1 MLYSIILFLFILCCI
16 TIITIILMQSGRG
29 EGLAGVFG
37 GGEIQSML
45 GTQAT
50 NILEKITWG
59 AVGAFFLL
67 SVVLS
72 LMSTQNSS
80 SIVDKI
86 PVQQAAPAAAK
97 QAQQAQ
103 SQTATQVPAGEQSV
117 PVAVP
122 EGTTDAIP
130 AETTGEVPVPAVPTE

>member
-1 MLYSIILFLFILCCI
+1 MLYSVLLFLFILCCI
-16 TIITIILMQSGRG
+16 TIITIILMQSGKG

-59 AVGAFFLL
+59 AVGSFFVLTII
-67 SVVLS
+67 LS
-72 LMSTQNSS
+72 LMSGQKTS

-86 PVQQAAPAAAK
+86 PVQQPAPAAAQK
-97 QAQQAQ
+97 AVQA
-103 SQTATQVPAGEQSV
+103 PAEQKS
-117 PVAVP
+117 PAEETKAV
-122 EGTTDAIP
+122 EQNIP
-130 AETTGEVPVPAVPTE
+130 AQATETEIPVPAVPAE